1 MKAILKLALSLMVFA
16 TVACVGLAFVYEGT
30 KEQISV
36 NQSAKLNNALKEIF
50 GEDTEFDEIRDLPAS
65 DDAAVTFT
73 AAYRLK
79 KGNTVTGIALTAQDT
94 GFSDILEALVGVG
107 SDGKIVGVRVLKD
120 TDTPGLGAKAALPA
134 FYGQFAG
141 MAVDGT
147 IKVTKDG
154 GAVEAITAATITS
167 RAVSLLVNTAGDA
180 GKKWLAAEGAL
191 K

>member
-1 MKAILKLALSLMVFA
+1 MKSILKLALSLMVFA

-50 GEDTEFDEIRDLPAS
+50 GEDAESDEITDLPIS
-65 DDAAVTFT
+65 SNNAVTFT
-73 AAYRLK
+73 AAYRVK
-79 KGNTVTGIALTAQDT
+79 KGNAVTGIALTAQDT
-94 GFSDILEALVGVG
+94 GFSDILEALVGIG

-141 MAVDGT
+141 MAANGT

>member
-1 MKAILKLALSLMVFA
+1 MKNILKLALSLMVFA

-50 GEDTEFDEIRDLPAS
+50 GEDTEFDEIKDLPAS
-65 DDAAVTFT
+65 SDGAVTFT

-79 KGNTVTGIALTAQDT
+79 KENTVTGMALTAQDT
-94 GFSDILEALVGVG
+94 GFSDILEALVGIG

-120 TDTPGLGAKAALPA
+120 TDTPGLGAKAALPT

-141 MAVDGT
+141 MTADGT

-167 RAVSLLVNTAGDA
+167 RAVSLLVNTAGEA

>member
-50 GEDTEFDEIRDLPAS
+50 GEDTDFDEIKDLPAS
-65 DDAAVTFT
+65 GNGAVTFT

-94 GFSDILEALVGVG
+94 GFNDILEALVGIG

-120 TDTPGLGAKAALPA
+120 TDTPGLGAKAVLPA

-141 MAVDGT
+141 MAADGT

-154 GAVEAITAATITS
+154 GVVEAITAATITS

-180 GKKWLAAEGAL
+180 GRKWLAAEGAL

>member
-1 MKAILKLALSLMVFA
+1 MKNILKLALSLMVFA

-50 GEDTEFDEIRDLPAS
+50 GEDTDFDEIIDLPAS
-65 DDAAVTFT
+65 SDGAVTFT

-94 GFSDILEALVGVG
+94 GFSDILEALVGIG

-141 MAVDGT
+141 MAADGN

-167 RAVSLLVNTAGDA
+167 RAVSLLVNTAGEA